1 MNGIGPTLNINKKVN
16 KKEII
21 KSIDLSQL
29 ELQELKKKHEELYIQ
44 NKEMKNYINK
54 VENENKQFKVEAL
67 NDKQN

>member
-29 ELQELKKKHEELYIQ
+29 ELQELKKKHEELYIK